1 MSSAPVSCRQFL
13 TTSILLISWI
23 LLVSL
28 VLKDLFGARVTGGW
42 LVIGAMFSSLLFGMA
57 VMMRELKDALGISV
71 RCPHSG
77 QILRPG
83 DQGYGNKTWIRKIC
97 TPPKDSMDPWFTAP
111 RREALGLSPG
121 FAFANRRRSA
131 RRA

>member
-1 MSSAPVSCRQFL
+1 MSSAPVSCRQFV
-13 TTSILLISWI
+13 TTSVLLISWI

-42 LVIGAMFSSLLFGMA
+42 LIIGAMFSSLLFGTA

-77 QILRPG
+77 QILQPG
-83 DQGYGNKTWIRKIC
+83 DQGYGDKTWNKRSCKP
-97 TPPKDSMDPWFTAP
+97 TGDSIDPWFAAP